1 MSKDTPMKDE
11 QVKQRNRE
19 RENNKYEPRK
29 EQVESNVERI
39 KKIIDSIPKDKKS
52 T

>member
-1 MSKDTPMKDE
+1 MSDKPPMKDE

-19 RENNKYEPRK
+19 RENSKYEPRK
-29 EQVESNVERI
+29 EQVESHQQRI
-39 KKIIDSIPKDKKS
+39 KKILDSIPKDKKS

>member
-1 MSKDTPMKDE
+1 MNKQNKEDI
-11 QVKQRNRE
+11 VKQRNRE

-39 KKIIDSIPKDKKS
+39 KKILDSVPKEKKS
-52 T
+52 GE